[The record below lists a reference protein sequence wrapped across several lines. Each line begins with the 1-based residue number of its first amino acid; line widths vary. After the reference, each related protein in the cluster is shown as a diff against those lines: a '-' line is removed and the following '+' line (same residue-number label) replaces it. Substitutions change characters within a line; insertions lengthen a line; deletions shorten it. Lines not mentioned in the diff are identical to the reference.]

1 MKVKTNILKYKDPS
15 TNTYTSI
22 PVVAAGTDISAK
34 QDKNDNSLATASK
47 TIVGAINE
55 LSQEIDNI
63 AVPTKTSQLTN
74 DSGYLTSVP
83 SEYVTESELN
93 NLPKGNVVYAT
104 CETAAATA
112 AKVVTVSSSTNWSLS
127 VGSVVMVYFTTSN
140 SASNVTLNVNGSG
153 AYPIW
158 YNNAEYTSTGTQYTG
173 YAKRVINYM
182 FNGTHWV
189 WIGSSYDSNT
199 TYKNVSLGH
208 GYATCDTAEATTAK
222 VGTLASYSLT
232 LGGIVAVKFTYA
244 VPANATLNI
253 NSKGAKNIFYRGAK
267 ITAGII
273 KAGDIATFIY
283 DGTQYQ
289 LLSIDRWQNDINA
302 ISEEIVDLKAQL
314 GTQEIEIVSYT
325 DGKYIASD
333 GSVASSS
340 SLCMVEAHGL
350 IPNKKLHCTLWIDPN
365 TYSNTAVGYDK
376 NGTYV
381 VGSDGFSWTSLGDNV
396 YECTIPTNVE
406 ILKFN
411 IYKTQKETM
420 VCYMVGDEEYEYIP
434 SYITHSVAKPL
445 QFVSGKKLV
454 AFGDSITFGIQSKID
469 SNGNTSQANDEVNQY
484 IKLFCNKLGLTLTN
498 KAISGT
504 TLVNVAHPTETTL
517 TADKSIYN
525 QVITTNLST
534 YDYILIAGG
543 CNDAVLQRTLGTIGS
558 TDNKTVYGALELMC
572 QYIQNNKKANA
583 QVIFL
588 TPIPLLRTL
597 TIPLETYRNAVFE
610 VAVKYGFNVVDG
622 YKLGF
627 PYEVSDYSKIVFPD
641 GCHPSVAGHKM
652 YANSLLGVLVGEMGM
667 STETWTFTL
676 ADGSTVTKEVYLK

>member
-1 MKVKTNILKYKDPS
+1 MAEKLLKSLDFGTGDKYYPS
-15 TNTYTSI
+15 VQWEYVEGK
-22 PVVAAGTDISAK
+22 P
-34 QDKNDNSLATASK
+34 
-47 TIVGAINE
+47 TI
-55 LSQEIDNI
+55 
-63 AVPTKTSQLTN
+63 PTKTSELQNDSNFLTEHQSLDEYSKQSDLTN
-74 DSGYLTSVP
+74 HNTSNDSHNDIRLLIEGLTTRLNALANSDDTTLDQMAEIVAYIKNNKSLIEGITTSKVNVSDIIDNLTTSVANKPLSAKQGVALKGLIDTLTSAVNGKAPQDHTHSQYLTELPSHSH
-83 SEYVTESELN
+83 SEY
-93 NLPKGNVVYAT
+93 
-104 CETAAATA
+104 ATA
-112 AKVVTVSSSTNWSLS
+112 AKVNEL
-127 VGSVVMVYFTTSN
+127 F
-140 SASNVTLNVNGSG
+140 
-153 AYPIW
+153 
-158 YNNAEYTSTGTQYTG
+158 
-173 YAKRVINYM
+173 
-182 FNGTHWV
+182 
-189 WIGSSYDSNT
+189 
-199 TYKNVSLGH
+199 
-208 GYATCDTAEATTAK
+208 
-222 VGTLASYSLT
+222 
-232 LGGIVAVKFTYA
+232 
-244 VPANATLNI
+244 
-253 NSKGAKNIFYRGAK
+253 
-267 ITAGII
+267 
-273 KAGDIATFIY
+273 
-283 DGTQYQ
+283 
-289 LLSIDRWQNDINA
+289 
-302 ISEEIVDLKAQL
+302 EEIDDLKAQL
-314 GTQEIEIVSYT
+314 GTQEIESVSYT

-365 TYSNTAVGYDK
+365 TYGNTAVGYDA

-381 VGSDGFSWTSLGDNV
+381 VGSDGFSWTALGNDV

-420 VCYMVGDEEYEYIP
+420 VCYMLGEEDYKYIP

-445 QFVSGKKLV
+445 EFVSGKKLV

-469 SNGNTSQANDEVNQY
+469 ANGNTSQANDEVNQY
-484 IKLFCNKLGLTLTN
+484 IKLFCNKLGLILTN

-504 TLVNVAHPTETTL
+504 TLVNVAHPTETSL

-543 CNDAVLQRTLGTIGS
+543 CNDAVLQRTLGTIGGN
-558 TDNKTVYGALELMC
+558 DNTTVYGALELMC
-572 QYIQNNKKANA
+572 QYIQSNKKANA

-641 GCHPSVAGHKM
+641 GCHPSIAGHKM